1 MGDAAVEIVSRPARE
16 ATGNCYID
24 SEVLQSSGVADLSRY
39 GGGERP
45 IPDLS
50 WTER

>member
-1 MGDAAVEIVSRPARE
+1 MGDAAVHIISRPARE

-24 SEVLQSSGVADLSRY
+24 SAVLQSSGVADLSRY

-45 IPDLS
+45 IPALFLD
-50 WTER
+50 